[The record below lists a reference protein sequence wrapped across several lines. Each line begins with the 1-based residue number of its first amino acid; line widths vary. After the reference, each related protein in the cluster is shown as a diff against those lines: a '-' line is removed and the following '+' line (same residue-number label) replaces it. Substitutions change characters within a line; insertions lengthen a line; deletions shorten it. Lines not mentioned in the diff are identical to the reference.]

1 MGISEVKT
9 RAEMWVQS
17 RKNTGM
23 AALGVG
29 VLGKV
34 WWEGDGGKLAV
45 NQKGRREKKWDPGH
59 ALGNACT
66 AQCPKATEKAI
77 REKVKG
83 NRRTWHILL
92 EGQWMEEG
100 ITRYSERLGE
110 EEQ

>member
-1 MGISEVKT
+1 M
-9 RAEMWVQS
+9 
-17 RKNTGM
+17 
-23 AALGVG
+23 
-29 VLGKV
+29 
-34 WWEGDGGKLAV
+34 

-92 EGQWMEEG
+92 EGQ
-100 ITRYSERLGE
+100 
-110 EEQ
+110 